1 MKEFRELLKKKKE
14 EWKQGKKAQKLN
26 LNIIE
31 DDSPVKQDVVED
43 KDVQMKENEETSK
56 MAADTKVEE
65 KEESVTSQ

>member
-65 KEESVTSQ
+65 KEESATSQ